1 MHVGFIIFWFKL
13 TMVPRW
19 YYDQLEPEV
28 KSELTPV
35 DDEYWSSGCPKNV
48 FCRPD
53 IQITPEQQ
61 KFYQQ
66 ALVEIGLRNELGE
79 HKTRLIL

>member
-1 MHVGFIIFWFKL
+1 
-13 TMVPRW
+13 MVPRW

-28 KSELTPV
+28 KSELIRWMMDTGV
-35 DDEYWSSGCPKNV
+35 QGVLKML

-61 KFYQQ
+61 QLYRQ
-66 ALVEIGLRNELGE
+66 ALVEIKLRNELGE
-79 HKTRLIL
+79 HEKLI